1 MSVYQEIRKSGSI
14 RRGDRRRTKR
24 EAAKMG
30 FSELKSQTGSAMEE
44 LSVELALKHIEEEME
59 LEADRLAGA
68 AKGKHCRNRTGKR
81 HGYAT
86 GYVIMH
92 GRKIQIDRP
101 RVRSL
106 DNKTE
111 FELASYLW
119 ARAQFILL
127 PPLSVRVSQLPVGA
141 RAHGFGYDGPSFAAQ
156 RHIHQSLQA
165 RRGHC
170 RIHTGRHM

>member
-68 AKGKHCRNRTGKR
+68 AKVSIAEIARANATVMQRVRDYAWPQNPNRS
-81 HGYAT
+81 
-86 GYVIMH
+86 
-92 GRKIQIDRP
+92 P
-101 RVRSL
+101 RVQPRQQ
-106 DNKTE
+106 NG
-111 FELASYLW
+111 
-119 ARAQFILL
+119 
-127 PPLSVRVSQLPVGA
+127 VRVSQLPVGA

>member
-106 DNKTE
+106 GACPR
-111 FELASYLW
+111 L
-119 ARAQFILL
+119 RAVDSKHHHSSLGCKGQILQPQVL
-127 PPLSVRVSQLPVGA
+127 
-141 RAHGFGYDGPSFAAQ
+141 
-156 RHIHQSLQA
+156 
-165 RRGHC
+165 
-170 RIHTGRHM
+170 